1 MADGSADAPRRL
13 VDSTENRVVCL
24 KGFEDDGYSRM
35 TVGRHYPKAAA
46 QCGFARIFDKK
57 VERASREK
65 SFELS
70 SSDLT

>member
-1 MADGSADAPRRL
+1 MLPVLPRGGW

-24 KGFEDDGYSRM
+24 KGFEDDGKGIR
-35 TVGRHYPKAAA
+35 VFGRHYPKAAA

-65 SFELS
+65 SLGLS

>member
-1 MADGSADAPRRL
+1 MKAPVLPGHR
-13 VDSTENRVVCL
+13 VDSTERRVVCL
-24 KGFEDDGYSRM
+24 KSFEDDGYSRM
-35 TVGRHYPKAAA
+35 TVDRNHPKAAA